1 MDIDSLERNILAEF
15 QPHHDH
21 ARHPEENNIVACY
34 KSAGRVELL
43 QLRCLIRPAHGFKRP
58 QSGAEPGIQHI
69 LILTEMPAAALRADI
84 HIGTGNDGLAAVI
97 AVPGRDAVSPPQ
109 LAGNAPV
116 ADIVQPVAVN
126 LGETLRHKFNIPVLY
141 RLGSRL
147 CQGFHLYKPLGGNHR
162 LNGGVTA

>member
-1 MDIDSLERNILAEF
+1 MDVHGLERNILAKF

-21 ARHPEENNIVACY
+21 ARHPEEDNIIACY
-34 KSAGRVELL
+34 QSAGRIELL

-126 LGETLRHKFNIPVLY
+126 LGETLRHEFDIPILD